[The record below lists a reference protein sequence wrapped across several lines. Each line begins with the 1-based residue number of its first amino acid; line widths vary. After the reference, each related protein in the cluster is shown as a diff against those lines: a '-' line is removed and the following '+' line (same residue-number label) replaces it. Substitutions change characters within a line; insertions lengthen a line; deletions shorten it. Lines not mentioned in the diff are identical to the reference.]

1 MLARYLERSRHS
13 WQRLVDRFHA
23 LDLSENAILLG
34 FAVAV
39 GVAGALGVVLFYK
52 LIDLSAAVLFRWPA
66 DVLPSWLEWLYRPL
80 VTGSGLALAW
90 YLMRRFGRGHDG
102 LNVPDVQRAV
112 VREGGDIPTGPALA
126 RTAASAVTIG
136 GGASAGAERPVAVFG
151 AAIGS
156 ALGRVFRFPASRTT
170 VLVGAGAAAG
180 ISAAFN
186 APLAGAFFALE
197 EILGSFSVGAFPPV
211 VVASV
216 VAAVVSRAV
225 FGNHPAFPIPEE
237 YGYRHAVEIIVFY
250 PILGIIAGL
259 VAALFIRTH
268 FRMEEVVA
276 RLRIPPAVLPWLGG
290 ALVAA
295 AVTLSGGQLIGDG
308 HLAISLDL
316 FGRLAWWGLLLLAL
330 GKILVT
336 SLTLAAGGSGGVF
349 TPSLYVGATI
359 GGAFGVALAGLLP
372 SMQLTPEAYALVGMG
387 AVVAAATGA
396 PLTGILI
403 VFEMTDD
410 SAIMLPLMLTVVIA
424 YLVARR
430 AAPDDLY
437 SGWLRRRGVS
447 LEHGADRA
455 VMADITVRE
464 ACELV
469 PATIAAD
476 TPITGLQDLPDQD
489 GYPVTGPDGRL
500 VGILTLAEIERFVRE
515 DLEKASPRTAGELA
529 QQPKPLTPDDTLLN
543 ALRRMAA
550 RGASSLPVV
559 EPATGRLFGLL
570 SRDHALWLYER
581 VMAETGSHRVV
592 RREREYLR
600 REK

>member
-1 MLARYLERSRHS
+1 MRLPSFTLPTHLWEK
-13 WQRLVDRFHA
+13 LVDRFHA

-39 GVAGALGVVLFYK
+39 GVAGALGVVLFYN
-52 LIDLSAAVLFRWPA
+52 LIDLSATMLFRWPA
-66 DVLPSWLEWLYRPL
+66 RVLPSWLEWLYRPL
-80 VTGSGLALAW
+80 VTGSGVALAW
-90 YLMRRFGRGHDG
+90 YVMRRFGQDNDG
-102 LNVPDVQRAV
+102 LNVPDIQRAV
-112 VREGGDIPTGPALA
+112 VREGGDIPSQPALA
-126 RTAASAVTIG
+126 RTAASAITIG
-136 GGASAGAERPVAVFG
+136 GGGSAGAEGPVAVFG

-156 ALGRVFRFPASRTT
+156 ALGRSFRFPASRTT

-237 YGYRHAVEIIVFY
+237 YGYNHAIEILLFY
-250 PILGIIAGL
+250 PVLGILAGL
-259 VAALFIRTH
+259 VAAFFVRSHYRVEDL
-268 FRMEEVVA
+268 VA
-276 RLRIPPAVLPWLGG
+276 RVRLPRALVPWLGG
-290 ALVAA
+290 AIVGG
-295 AVTLSGGQLIGDG
+295 AVTLSGGLLIGDG
-308 HLAISLDL
+308 HLSISLDL
-316 FGRLAWWGLLLLAL
+316 FGRIAWWGLILLAL
-330 GKILVT
+330 GKILLT
-336 SLTLAAGGSGGVF
+336 SLTLSSGGSGGVF

-359 GGAFGVALAGLLP
+359 GGGFGVILADLLP
-372 SMQLTPEAYALVGMG
+372 SLTITPEAYALVGMG

-410 SAIMLPLMLTVVIA
+410 SAIMMPLMLTVVIA

-430 AAPDDLY
+430 LSPDDLY
-437 SGWLRRRGVS
+437 SGWLRRRGQN
-447 LEHGADRA
+447 LKHGTDRA
-455 VMADITVRE
+455 IMADIKVRE

-469 PATIAAD
+469 PVTIPAAQTVISARD
-476 TPITGLQDLPDQD
+476 VPDQD
-489 GYPVTGPDGRL
+489 GFPVTTPDGRL
-500 VGILTLAEIERFVRE
+500 VGMLTMAEINRFAKE
-515 DLEKASPRTAGELA
+515 DQARGVSRTVGDLA
-529 QQPKPLTPDDTLLN
+529 QRVPPLAPEDTLLSG
-543 ALRRMAA
+543 LRRMAS

-559 EPATGRLFGLL
+559 DPATGQLFGLL

-581 VMAETGSHRVV
+581 VMAETGMHAVV
-592 RREREYLR
+592 RSER
-600 REK
+600 

>member
-1 MLARYLERSRHS
+1 MALPRLAWPTRRWE
-13 WQRLVDRFHA
+13 RLVDRFHA
-23 LDLSENAILLG
+23 LDLSENAVLLA

-66 DVLPSWLEWLYRPL
+66 QVLPSWLEWLYRPL
-80 VTGSGLALAW
+80 VTGSGVAVAW
-90 YLMRRFGRGHDG
+90 YIMRRFGRGNDG
-102 LNVPDVQRAV
+102 LTVPDVQRAV
-112 VREGGDIPTGPALA
+112 VRDGGDIPTGPSLA

-136 GGASAGAERPVAVFG
+136 GGGSAGAEGPVAVFG
-151 AAIGS
+151 ASLGS

-197 EILGSFSVGAFPPV
+197 EVLGSFSVSAFPPV

-216 VAAVVSRAV
+216 VAAVVSRGF

-237 YGYRHAVEIIVFY
+237 YGYRHAIEIIVFY
-250 PILGIIAGL
+250 PILGLIAGL
-259 VAALFIRTH
+259 IAAFFVRSH
-268 FRMEEVVA
+268 FRLEDRIRA
-276 RLRIPPAVLPWLGG
+276 LRLPPALVPWLGG
-290 ALVAA
+290 ALVGGM
-295 AVTLSGGQLIGDG
+295 VTLSGGQLVGDG
-308 HLAISLDL
+308 HLAISIDL
-316 FGRLAWWGLLLLAL
+316 FGRMAWWGLVLLAV
-330 GKILVT
+330 GKMLVT
-336 SLTLAAGGSGGVF
+336 SLTLHSGGSGGVF
-349 TPSLYVGATI
+349 TPSLFVGAAI
-359 GGAFGVALAGLLP
+359 GGAFGVALADLLP
-372 SMQLTPEAYALVGMG
+372 ALELTPEAYALVGMG

-489 GYPVTGPDGRL
+489 GYPVTGVDGRL
-500 VGILTLAEIERFVRE
+500 VGMLTLAEIERFVRE
-515 DLEKASPRTAGELA
+515 DLEKMVPRTAGALA
-529 QQPKPLTPDDTLLN
+529 QQLKPLTPEDTLLS
-543 ALRRMAA
+543 ALRRMAS

-592 RREREYLR
+592 RRER
-600 REK
+600 